1 MSARADALVETE
13 LERQFLDQ
21 LRAASGEVDGPMERH
36 CVRLF
41 LFAEMLAAERGV
53 EIDRELVLC
62 AAFMHDAGLYDSIS
76 HGGVYTDEGG
86 EHAAR
91 LFERAGASPERVRM
105 IADACAQHHAL
116 RDQSRRGTEVE
127 LIAARRPDRGQRRD
141 PERGPRARARAAGVL
156 GGPTRRL
163 LLRGRRAARA
173 RASPPAAE
181 PAADLQDRLR

>member
-1 MSARADALVETE
+1 VSARADALVETE

-91 LFERAGASPERVRM
+91 LFERAGAPPERVRM

-127 LIAARRPDRGQRRD
+127 LMRLADRIEALMRANRGSGASSKRGIARPLSQS
-141 PERGPRARARAAGVL
+141 VL
-156 GGPTRRL
+156 KI
-163 LLRGRRAARA
+163 RGRLSGRWRSAC
-173 RASPPAAE
+173 ASSPATPE
-181 PAADLQDRLR
+181 

>member
-1 MSARADALVETE
+1 VSARADALVETE

-91 LFERAGASPERVRM
+91 LFERAGASPQRVRM

-127 LIAARRPDRGQRRD
+127 LTRLADRIEVSGGTLSAGLGRERVRRVFSEVPRDGFYSGIAGLLAHALRHRPLSL
-141 PERGPRARARAAGVL
+141 PRIFK
-156 GGPTRRL
+156 T
-163 LLRGRRAARA
+163 
-173 RASPPAAE
+173 
-181 PAADLQDRLR
+181 D

>member
-1 MSARADALVETE
+1 MSARADVLVETE
-13 LERQFLDQ
+13 LERLFLDQ

-91 LFERAGASPERVRM
+91 LFER
-105 IADACAQHHAL
+105 
-116 RDQSRRGTEVE
+116 DQSRRGTEVE
-127 LIAARRPDRGQRRD
+127 LTRLADRIEVSGGTLSAGLGRERVRRVFSEVPRD
-141 PERGPRARARAAGVL
+141 GFYSGVAGLLAHALRHRPLSLPRIFK
-156 GGPTRRL
+156 T
-163 LLRGRRAARA
+163 
-173 RASPPAAE
+173 
-181 PAADLQDRLR
+181 D